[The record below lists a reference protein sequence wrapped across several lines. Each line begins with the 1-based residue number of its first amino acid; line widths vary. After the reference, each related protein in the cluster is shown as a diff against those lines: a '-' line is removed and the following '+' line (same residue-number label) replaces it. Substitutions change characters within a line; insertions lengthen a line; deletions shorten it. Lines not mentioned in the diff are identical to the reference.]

1 MLRKSKTLLLERGAI
16 AALMLGAA
24 SAITLSVQASA
35 APKKVANET
44 HSGTLTA
51 LNGSGAT
58 GTLSMQLRGERFLTV
73 QIDATGL
80 EPGIQHLGHIHG
92 LASPG
97 NVQNSVCP
105 TTARDADHDN
115 YVELA
120 EGLVTYGPII
130 IGFGNTDP
138 DMDGTVHF
146 SHTYDLNDP
155 SIYQP
160 GFSKSDVVP
169 LDLREVVLHG
179 LTLQAGQGATN
190 ADSIAPNEADGTA
203 GEKAVLP
210 VTCGDIQNASRN
222 PTEFVTLHHH

>member
-1 MLRKSKTLLLERGAI
+1 MTHSKILHRCAG
-16 AALMLGAA
+16 
-24 SAITLSVQASA
+24 VASA
-35 APKKVANET
+35 AIAFSLSGAALAAPTTIGHET
-44 HSGTLTA
+44 QRGTLVA
-51 LNGSGAT
+51 LNGTGAH
-58 GTLSMQLRGERFLTV
+58 GTISMQLRGNRYLTV

-97 NVQNSVCP
+97 AVQNSVCP
-105 TTARDADHDN
+105 TTAQDADHDN

-146 SHTYDLNDP
+146 RHTYDLNDP
-155 SIYQP
+155 NIFQP
-160 GFSKSDVVP
+160 GYSKADVLP

-210 VTCGDIQNASRN
+210 VTCGDIENASQFPHVVNN
-222 PTEFVTLHHH
+222 PHSH

>member
-1 MLRKSKTLLLERGAI
+1 MTKSRHIMHGCAAGAL
-16 AALMLGAA
+16 AAAA
-24 SAITLSVQASA
+24 IGLSGSALA
-35 APKKVANET
+35 APTGIATET
-44 HSGTLTA
+44 QRGTLTA
-51 LNGSGAT
+51 LNGTGAH
-58 GTLSMQLRGERFLTV
+58 GTISMQLRGNRYLTV

-105 TTARDADHDN
+105 TTAQDADHDN

-146 SHTYDLNDP
+146 KHTYDLNDP

-160 GFSKSDVVP
+160 GYSKADVVP

-210 VTCGDIQNASRN
+210 VTCGDIENASHFPHIVNN
-222 PTEFVTLHHH
+222 PHNH

>member
-1 MLRKSKTLLLERGAI
+1 MTKSRHIMHGCAAGAL
-16 AALMLGAA
+16 AAAA
-24 SAITLSVQASA
+24 IGLSGSALA
-35 APKKVANET
+35 APTGIATET
-44 HSGTLTA
+44 QRGTLTA
-51 LNGSGAT
+51 LNGTGAH
-58 GTLSMQLRGERFLTV
+58 GTISMQLRGNRYLTV

-105 TTARDADHDN
+105 TTAQDADHDN

-146 SHTYDLNDP
+146 KHTYDLNDP

-160 GFSKSDVVP
+160 GYSKADVVP

-179 LTLQAGQGATN
+179 LNSCRLARAR
-190 ADSIAPNEADGTA
+190 PMPTA
-203 GEKAVLP
+203 L
-210 VTCGDIQNASRN
+210 R
-222 PTEFVTLHHH
+222 PTKPTGPPAKRRCCR

>member
-1 MLRKSKTLLLERGAI
+1 M
-16 AALMLGAA
+16 
-24 SAITLSVQASA
+24 
-35 APKKVANET
+35 T
-44 HSGTLTA
+44 HSRILHRCAAGALVAAAIGFSGTAWSAPAGVAVETQKGTLTA
-51 LNGSGAT
+51 LNGTGAH
-58 GTLSMQLRGERFLTV
+58 GTISMQLRGNRYLTV

-105 TTARDADHDN
+105 TTAQDADHDN

-146 SHTYDLNDP
+146 NHTYDLNDP

-160 GFSKSDVVP
+160 GYSKADVVP

-190 ADSIAPNEADGTA
+190 ADSIPPNEADGTA

-210 VTCGDIQNASRN
+210 VTCGDIQNAAHYPHIVNN
-222 PTEFVTLHHH
+222 PHNH